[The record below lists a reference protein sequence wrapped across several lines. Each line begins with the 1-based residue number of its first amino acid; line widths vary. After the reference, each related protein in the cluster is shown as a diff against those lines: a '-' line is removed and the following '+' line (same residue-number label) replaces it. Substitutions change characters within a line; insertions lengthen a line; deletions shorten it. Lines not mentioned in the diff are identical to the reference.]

1 MTDHQIGLRHALYAA
16 ANFVMVIICTT
27 MSVLTW
33 NAGMVALCF
42 FNAAMLVANLYLGY
56 INFCRAKRLL

>member
-1 MTDHQIGLRHALYAA
+1 MKLEYLLYAA

-33 NAGMVALCF
+33 NAGMVALWF